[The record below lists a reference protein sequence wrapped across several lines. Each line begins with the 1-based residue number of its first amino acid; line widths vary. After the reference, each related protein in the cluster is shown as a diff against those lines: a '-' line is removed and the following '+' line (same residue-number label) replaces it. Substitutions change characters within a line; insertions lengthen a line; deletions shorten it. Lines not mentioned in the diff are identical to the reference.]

1 MVQTIISLTNE
12 EVFTFLEGL
21 GFNVVLQLHTD
32 VVITQSAKD
41 FVNLSDLLLVLQ
53 INWSIEIR
61 YVSLC
66 HF

>member
-1 MVQTIISLTNE
+1 MVEIITPLTNE
-12 EVFTFLEGL
+12 EIFTFLEGL
-21 GFNVVLQLHTD
+21 CFNVVLQLHTD
-32 VVITQSAKD
+32 VVITQSTKD
-41 FVNLSDLLLVLQ
+41 LVNLADLLLVLQ